1 MNKMGL
7 LGLGQSFKGKSS
19 ILIQVCKQQG
29 QKSTQV
35 CYDFTNLEVFEYSIE
50 YTNWRAKI
58 IDSVNLTFHFK
69 LISESHQSV
78 FA

>member
-7 LGLGQSFKGKSS
+7 LGLGQTFKGKSS
-19 ILIQVCKQQG
+19 ILISLQTTG
-29 QKSTQV
+29 TKSTQV
-35 CYDFTNLEVFEYSIE
+35 CYDFTNLEIFEYSIE

-69 LISESHQSV
+69 
-78 FA
+78 FN